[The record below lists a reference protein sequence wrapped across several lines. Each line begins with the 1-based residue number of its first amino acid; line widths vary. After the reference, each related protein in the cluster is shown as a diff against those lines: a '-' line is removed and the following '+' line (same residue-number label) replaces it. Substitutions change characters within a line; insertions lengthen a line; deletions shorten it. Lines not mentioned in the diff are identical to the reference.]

1 MTSAPRLAVR
11 LGLVFVVGL
20 AWVGAFAFLGACDS
34 PSDSEAPAAA
44 QSSTAPSTAPA
55 APAAPPEPVAP
66 EIIVDRSNV
75 SIGSAR
81 IPTGEPALA
90 DSVGTLLNGKPA
102 IEGRAVD
109 VVAMRNARPSQVA
122 AVVAALRT
130 AKATSIV
137 IKTEARDQ
145 TTQKLPLSFPASL
158 PDCTVVAWIAKDSV
172 IDVWRAAG
180 GPAHRVARG
189 LAGPDMTLGTD
200 AVRAQWSGCNAPVM
214 AVGAEDAMTWGLVFD
229 LGTTALGAPGSRAS
243 SAVLLTSAVP
253 GKKVAAP

>member
-1 MTSAPRLAVR
+1 MR
-11 LGLVFVVGL
+11 LGLASPFVFVVGL

-122 AVVAALRT
+122 AV
-130 AKATSIV
+130 
-137 IKTEARDQ
+137 
-145 TTQKLPLSFPASL
+145 
-158 PDCTVVAWIAKDSV
+158 
-172 IDVWRAAG
+172 
-180 GPAHRVARG
+180 
-189 LAGPDMTLGTD
+189 
-200 AVRAQWSGCNAPVM
+200 
-214 AVGAEDAMTWGLVFD
+214 
-229 LGTTALGAPGSRAS
+229 
-243 SAVLLTSAVP
+243 
-253 GKKVAAP
+253 